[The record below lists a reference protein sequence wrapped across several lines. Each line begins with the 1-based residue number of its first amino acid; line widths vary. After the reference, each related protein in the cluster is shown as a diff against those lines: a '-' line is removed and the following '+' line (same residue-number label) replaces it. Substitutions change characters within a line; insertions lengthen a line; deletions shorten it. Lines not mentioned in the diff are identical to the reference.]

1 MSERN
6 AGAAITGLGMTD
18 LGKVYGRSPRR
29 LAADAVR
36 RALAD
41 AGLATADLDGLLI
54 CPGITGGL
62 DVSLAAALGL
72 RDLRLLATV
81 SSFGASACAAV
92 EIAALAVTSGA
103 ARYVA
108 CVFADAPRRR
118 GVPAGTAFGTTG
130 GAGEPAERRGL
141 AGLAAGYGYRSV
153 TARYALAARR
163 HMERFGTTSGQL
175 GAIAVAQRQWAAGNP
190 LAQLREPLTLAGHQ
204 ASRWIA
210 EPLHLL
216 DCSLVSNGG
225 IAVIVTTAE
234 RAAAAP
240 RPPVHVWGWGQGHP
254 GYQPARGSGFGLV
267 TGAAQAG
274 PAALGMAGIGPA
286 DVSMCQLYDCY
297 TYTVLVSLE
306 DYGFCAKGEGGGLAA
321 SGALGPGGSLPV
333 NTGGGQ
339 LSAYYMWGFTPLSEA
354 VIQARN
360 DGGARQS
367 ASTDV
372 ILVSGNGGILDH
384 HATLILSPHARG
396 SQAGIRIPGPDM
408 PAARMPAAEA
418 TGTAGTASAAGTAG
432 TASTAGTAGAA
443 STAGTARTASTAGTD
458 GTAGTAGTARTASTA
473 GGGPKAASA
482 AAGREGQ
489 VTAAPAGIIRR
500 DERSAPFFDA
510 AAADRLLIRRCAKC
524 GRWLAPEAGG
534 CYGCDGEDPGW
545 AAASGH
551 GTLVSWA
558 VLHPRASPPGQP
570 ARTVLA
576 LVELDEGPWLH
587 TGLTSTSPA
596 AIAALRA
603 GQRVAASFV
612 HPPEGESY
620 PVFTPVPAADPSG

>member
-1 MSERN
+1 VSERN
-6 AGAAITGLGMTD
+6 ASAAITGLGMTD

-130 GAGEPAERRGL
+130 GAGEPAERHGL

-190 LAQLREPLTLAGHQ
+190 LAQLREPLTLADHQ

-286 DVSMCQLYDCY
+286 DVTMCQLYDCY

-396 SQAGIRIPGPDM
+396 AHAGTRIPGPHM
-408 PAARMPAAEA
+408 PGARMPAAEAAGTAGTASA
-418 TGTAGTASAAGTAG
+418 TGTAGTASATGTAG
-432 TASTAGTAGAA
+432 TASAT
-443 STAGTARTASTAGTD
+443 
-458 GTAGTAGTARTASTA
+458 
-473 GGGPKAASA
+473 GGGPKAAGA
-482 AAGREGQ
+482 GAGREGQ
-489 VTAAPAGIIRR
+489 VTAASAGIIRR
-500 DERSAPFFDA
+500 DEQSAPFFDA
-510 AAADRLLIRRCAKC
+510 AAADRLLIRRCAEC

-534 CYGCDGEDPGW
+534 CYDCGGEDPGW

-558 VLHPRASPPGQP
+558 VRHPRASPPGQP

-612 HPPEGESY
+612 HPPDGESY

>member
-130 GAGEPAERRGL
+130 GAGELAERRGL

-306 DYGFCAKGEGGGLAA
+306 DYGFCEKGEGGGLAA

-372 ILVSGNGGILDH
+372 ILVSGNGGILDY

-396 SQAGIRIPGPDM
+396 SQAGIRIPGPDV
-408 PAARMPAAEA
+408 PAACMPAAEA
-418 TGTAGTASAAGTAG
+418 
-432 TASTAGTAGAA
+432 AGTAGAA
-443 STAGTARTASTAGTD
+443 STAGTAGTASA
-458 GTAGTAGTARTASTA
+458 A

-510 AAADRLLIRRCAKC
+510 AAADRLLIRRCAEC

-534 CYGCDGEDPGW
+534 CYDCGGEDPGW

-558 VLHPRASPPGQP
+558 VLHPRASAPGQP

-587 TGLTSTSPA
+587 TSLTSTSPA

-603 GQRVAASFV
+603 GQRVAADFV

-620 PVFTPVPAADPSG
+620 PVFTPVPAADLPG

>member
-1 MSERN
+1 MPVSARN
-6 AGAAITGLGMTD
+6 GGAAITGLGMTD
-18 LGKVYGRSPRR
+18 LGKVHGRSPRR

-41 AGLATADLDGLLI
+41 AGLAPADLDGLLV

-72 RDLRLLATV
+72 RDLRLLAAV

-108 CVFADAPRRR
+108 CVFADAPLRP

-130 GAGEPAERRGL
+130 GSGEPAERHGL

-163 HMERFGTTSGQL
+163 HMAAFGTTSEQL
-175 GAIAVAQRQWAAGNP
+175 GAIAVAQRRWAAGNP

-234 RAAAAP
+234 RAGAGP

-254 GYQPARGSGFGLV
+254 GHQQARGSAFGLV

-274 PAALGMAGIGPA
+274 PAAMGMAGIGPA
-286 DVSMCQLYDCY
+286 DVTMCQLYDCY

-306 DYGFCAKGEGGGLAA
+306 DYGFCAKGDGGGFAA

-396 SQAGIRIPGPDM
+396 
-408 PAARMPAAEA
+408 
-418 TGTAGTASAAGTAG
+418 
-432 TASTAGTAGAA
+432 
-443 STAGTARTASTAGTD
+443 
-458 GTAGTAGTARTASTA
+458 
-473 GGGPKAASA
+473 
-482 AAGREGQ
+482 
-489 VTAAPAGIIRR
+489 
-500 DERSAPFFDA
+500 
-510 AAADRLLIRRCAKC
+510 
-524 GRWLAPEAGG
+524 
-534 CYGCDGEDPGW
+534 
-545 AAASGH
+545 
-551 GTLVSWA
+551 
-558 VLHPRASPPGQP
+558 
-570 ARTVLA
+570 
-576 LVELDEGPWLH
+576 
-587 TGLTSTSPA
+587 
-596 AIAALRA
+596 
-603 GQRVAASFV
+603 
-612 HPPEGESY
+612 
-620 PVFTPVPAADPSG
+620 

>member
-6 AGAAITGLGMTD
+6 GGAAITGLGLTD

-72 RDLRLLATV
+72 RDLRLLAAV

-396 SQAGIRIPGPDM
+396 SQGGIRIPGPDM

-418 TGTAGTASAAGTAG
+418 TGTAG
-432 TASTAGTAGAA
+432 AA
-443 STAGTARTASTAGTD
+443 STAGTARTASAAGTD
-458 GTAGTAGTARTASTA
+458 GTASAESKAGTAGTARTASAA

-524 GRWLAPEAGG
+524 GRWLAPQAGG

-558 VLHPRASPPGQP
+558 VLHLRASPPGQRP
-570 ARTVLA
+570 HRAGAGRAGRGTVAAHRPDEHQPCCDRRLARR
-576 LVELDEGPWLH
+576 
-587 TGLTSTSPA
+587 A
-596 AIAALRA
+596 ARGRKLRA
-603 GQRVAASFV
+603 SARG
-612 HPPEGESY
+612 
-620 PVFTPVPAADPSG
+620 

>member
-1 MSERN
+1 VSARN
-6 AGAAITGLGMTD
+6 AGAAITGLGMTE
-18 LGKVYGRSPRR
+18 LGKVHGLRPRR

-41 AGLATADLDGLLI
+41 AGLARADLDGLLI

-62 DVSLAAALGL
+62 DVSLAEALGL

-81 SSFGASACAAV
+81 SSYGASACAAI
-92 EIAALAVTSGA
+92 EFAALAVTSGA
-103 ARYVA
+103 ATYVA
-108 CVFADAPRRR
+108 CVFADAPLRP

-130 GAGEPAERRGL
+130 GAGQPAERHGL

-163 HMERFGTTSGQL
+163 HMEAFGTTSEQL

-234 RAAAAP
+234 RAGAGP

-254 GYQPARGSGFGLV
+254 GQQMARGSAFGLV
-267 TGAAQAG
+267 TGAAEAG
-274 PAALGMAGIGPA
+274 PAAMGMAGIGPA
-286 DVSMCQLYDCY
+286 DVTMCQLYDCY

-354 VIQARN
+354 VIQARR

-367 ASTDV
+367 PGTDV
-372 ILVSGNGGILDH
+372 ILVSGNGGILAH
-384 HATLILSPHARG
+384 HATLVLSPHAA
-396 SQAGIRIPGPDM
+396 AGPRS
-408 PAARMPAAEA
+408 AARVLTAADPAGRGPE
-418 TGTAGTASAAGTAG
+418 AAGPAR
-432 TASTAGTAGAA
+432 AA
-443 STAGTARTASTAGTD
+443 
-458 GTAGTAGTARTASTA
+458 
-473 GGGPKAASA
+473 
-482 AAGREGQ
+482 REGE
-489 VTAAPAGIIRR
+489 VTLPRAGIIRR
-500 DERSAPFFDA
+500 DDWSAPFFDA
-510 AAADRLLIRRCAKC
+510 AAADQLLIRRCAAC
-524 GRWLAPEAGG
+524 GRWLAPEASA
-534 CYGCDGEDPGW
+534 CYDCGAEEPGW
-545 AAASGH
+545 APASGR

-558 VLHPRASPPGQP
+558 VQHPRASPPGQQ
-570 ARTVLA
+570 AALTVLA

-587 TGLTSTSPA
+587 TGLAVTGPD
-596 AIAALRA
+596 AIAALHA
-603 GQRVAASFV
+603 GRRVAARFV
-612 HPPEGESY
+612 HPADGESY
-620 PVFTPVPAADPSG
+620 PVFCLVPDPSPDR

>member
-1 MSERN
+1 
-6 AGAAITGLGMTD
+6 
-18 LGKVYGRSPRR
+18 
-29 LAADAVR
+29 
-36 RALAD
+36 
-41 AGLATADLDGLLI
+41 
-54 CPGITGGL
+54 
-62 DVSLAAALGL
+62 
-72 RDLRLLATV
+72 
-81 SSFGASACAAV
+81 
-92 EIAALAVTSGA
+92 
-103 ARYVA
+103 
-108 CVFADAPRRR
+108 
-118 GVPAGTAFGTTG
+118 
-130 GAGEPAERRGL
+130 
-141 AGLAAGYGYRSV
+141 
-153 TARYALAARR
+153 
-163 HMERFGTTSGQL
+163 
-175 GAIAVAQRQWAAGNP
+175 
-190 LAQLREPLTLAGHQ
+190 
-204 ASRWIA
+204 
-210 EPLHLL
+210 
-216 DCSLVSNGG
+216 
-225 IAVIVTTAE
+225 
-234 RAAAAP
+234 
-240 RPPVHVWGWGQGHP
+240 
-254 GYQPARGSGFGLV
+254 
-267 TGAAQAG
+267 
-274 PAALGMAGIGPA
+274 
-286 DVSMCQLYDCY
+286 MCQLYDCY

-418 TGTAGTASAAGTAG
+418 AGTAG
-432 TASTAGTAGAA
+432 TASTAGTARTASAA
-443 STAGTARTASTAGTD
+443 GTAGTASAESTAGTAAPAGTAGA
-458 GTAGTAGTARTASTA
+458 AGTAGTARTASTA

-489 VTAAPAGIIRR
+489 VTAAPAGVIRR

-534 CYGCDGEDPGW
+534 CDGCDGEDPGW

>member
-92 EIAALAVTSGA
+92 EIAALARDPGGA

-118 GVPAGTAFGTTG
+118 RRSAGTAFGTTG

-190 LAQLREPLTLAGHQ
+190 LAQLREPLTLRRPSGV
-204 ASRWIA
+204 
-210 EPLHLL
+210 PL
-216 DCSLVSNGG
+216 DR
-225 IAVIVTTAE
+225 
-234 RAAAAP
+234 RAAAPA
-240 RPPVHVWGWGQGHP
+240 RLLAGLQRRHRGDRDHRRAGRRLRRGRRCTSGAGGRATP
-254 GYQPARGSGFGLV
+254 GTALARGSGFGLV
-267 TGAAQAG
+267 TGAAPGGSGRAEAWPG
-274 PAALGMAGIGPA
+274 SGLPTYR
-286 DVSMCQLYDCY
+286 MCQLYDCY

-321 SGALGPGGSLPV
+321 SGALGPGGSC
-333 NTGGGQ
+333 
-339 LSAYYMWGFTPLSEA
+339 
-354 VIQARN
+354 R
-360 DGGARQS
+360 
-367 ASTDV
+367 
-372 ILVSGNGGILDH
+372 
-384 HATLILSPHARG
+384 
-396 SQAGIRIPGPDM
+396 
-408 PAARMPAAEA
+408 
-418 TGTAGTASAAGTAG
+418 
-432 TASTAGTAGAA
+432 
-443 STAGTARTASTAGTD
+443 
-458 GTAGTAGTARTASTA
+458 
-473 GGGPKAASA
+473 
-482 AAGREGQ
+482 
-489 VTAAPAGIIRR
+489 
-500 DERSAPFFDA
+500 
-510 AAADRLLIRRCAKC
+510 
-524 GRWLAPEAGG
+524 
-534 CYGCDGEDPGW
+534 
-545 AAASGH
+545 
-551 GTLVSWA
+551 
-558 VLHPRASPPGQP
+558 
-570 ARTVLA
+570 
-576 LVELDEGPWLH
+576 
-587 TGLTSTSPA
+587 
-596 AIAALRA
+596 
-603 GQRVAASFV
+603 
-612 HPPEGESY
+612 
-620 PVFTPVPAADPSG
+620 

>member
-1 MSERN
+1 M
-6 AGAAITGLGMTD
+6 
-18 LGKVYGRSPRR
+18 
-29 LAADAVR
+29 
-36 RALAD
+36 
-41 AGLATADLDGLLI
+41 
-54 CPGITGGL
+54 
-62 DVSLAAALGL
+62 
-72 RDLRLLATV
+72 
-81 SSFGASACAAV
+81 
-92 EIAALAVTSGA
+92 
-103 ARYVA
+103 
-108 CVFADAPRRR
+108 
-118 GVPAGTAFGTTG
+118 
-130 GAGEPAERRGL
+130 
-141 AGLAAGYGYRSV
+141 
-153 TARYALAARR
+153 
-163 HMERFGTTSGQL
+163 
-175 GAIAVAQRQWAAGNP
+175 
-190 LAQLREPLTLAGHQ
+190 
-204 ASRWIA
+204 
-210 EPLHLL
+210 
-216 DCSLVSNGG
+216 
-225 IAVIVTTAE
+225 
-234 RAAAAP
+234 
-240 RPPVHVWGWGQGHP
+240 
-254 GYQPARGSGFGLV
+254 

-274 PAALGMAGIGPA
+274 PAALGMAGIEPA

-321 SGALGPGGSLPV
+321 SGALGPGGSLPA

-396 SQAGIRIPGPDM
+396 SQAGIRIPGPDK

-418 TGTAGTASAAGTAG
+418 T
-432 TASTAGTAGAA
+432 GTAGAA
-443 STAGTARTASTAGTD
+443 STAGTARTASTAGSD

-473 GGGPKAASA
+473 GGGTKAASA

-570 ARTVLA
+570 AGTVPA

-587 TGLTSTSPA
+587 TGLTSTSAA

-620 PVFTPVPAADPSG
+620 PVFTPVPAAEPSG

>member
-1 MSERN
+1 VHVSARN

-18 LGKVYGRSPRR
+18 LGKVYGRGPRR

-41 AGLATADLDGLLI
+41 AGLASGDLDGLLI

-108 CVFADAPRRR
+108 CVFADAPLRR

-130 GAGEPAERRGL
+130 GAGEPAERHGL

-163 HMERFGTTSGQL
+163 HRETFGTTSEQL

-210 EPLHLL
+210 EPRHLL

-234 RAAAAP
+234 RAADAA

-274 PAALGMAGIGPA
+274 PAAMGMAGIGPA
-286 DVSMCQLYDCY
+286 DVTMCQLYDCY
-297 TYTVLVSLE
+297 TATVLVSLE

-384 HATLILSPHARG
+384 HATLILSPHAR
-396 SQAGIRIPGPDM
+396 SPH
-408 PAARMPAAEA
+408 ARSPHAPSPHAPSPHAPSPHAPSPHAPSPHAAAEA
-418 TGTAGTASAAGTAG
+418 
-432 TASTAGTAGAA
+432 AGAA
-443 STAGTARTASTAGTD
+443 GMAGA
-458 GTAGTAGTARTASTA
+458 A
-473 GGGPKAASA
+473 GGGPEAASA
-482 AAGREGQ
+482 AAAREDE

-510 AAADRLLIRRCAKC
+510 AAAGRLLIRRCAEC
-524 GRWLAPEAGG
+524 GRWLAPEAGA
-534 CYGCDGEDPGW
+534 CYDCGGDDPGW
-545 AAASGH
+545 ALASGR

-558 VLHPRASPPGQP
+558 VPHPRARPPGGAGP
-570 ARTVLA
+570 ADTAGQAAALTVLA

-587 TGLTSTSPA
+587 TGLTSTSPD

-603 GQRVAASFV
+603 GQRVAAFFV
-612 HPPEGESY
+612 HPADGESY
-620 PVFTPVPAADPSG
+620 PVFSPVPATG